1 MALSKARPA
10 GMQREQ
16 GGPDTLR
23 ALKESLIQDS
33 RLSALEDESRV
44 QALPLRSHQPVGE
57 EFHQAPSITTSQPS
71 VGSDL
76 KPDYSRADVN
86 HPNNSD
92 AVSEAILSD
101 VIPHQA
107 GLENQQDSSDGP
119 SIKRRV
125 FVTGA
130 YGLIFIAVVCA
141 IAFLP
146 PVWAQKS
153 RDAALGWYSSLTQTA
168 SALHGSSPR
177 TYAEQQDSVPPT
189 EQVSTSASLA
199 PSIAPVAL
207 PPPTVETVP
216 FIELRHQLDALVS
229 KLVTVQGLIE
239 QLSNR
244 QEQMA
249 QDIATL
255 RIAQQNLSQQISLL
269 PSPSPTRFRAHRKPV
284 TDANTGKIGRRTG
297 G

>member
-44 QALPLRSHQPVGE
+44 PALPLRSHQSAGE

-92 AVSEAILSD
+92 AASEAILSD

-107 GLENQQDSSDGP
+107 GLENQQDSSDGR

-130 YGLIFIAVVCA
+130 YGFIFIAAVCA
-141 IAFLP
+141 VAFLP
-146 PVWAQKS
+146 PVWAEKTKN
-153 RDAALGWYSSLTQTA
+153 AALGWYSSLTKIA
-168 SALHGSSPR
+168 SALHSSSPR

-189 EQVSTSASLA
+189 EQVSTPA
-199 PSIAPVAL
+199 SIAPSKAPVASS
-207 PPPTVETVP
+207 PAAVEAVP
-216 FIELRHQLDALVS
+216 SIDLRQQLDALVS

-239 QLSNR
+239 QLSTR

-249 QDIATL
+249 LDIATL
-255 RIAQQNLSQQISLL
+255 KAAQQNLSQQISLL
-269 PSPSPTRFRAHRKPV
+269 PSFSTTRFRAHRKPV
-284 TDANTGKIGRRTG
+284 TDANTDKIGRRSG

>member
-1 MALSKARPA
+1 M
-10 GMQREQ
+10 
-16 GGPDTLR
+16 
-23 ALKESLIQDS
+23 
-33 RLSALEDESRV
+33 
-44 QALPLRSHQPVGE
+44 QALPLRSHQSAGE

-76 KPDYSRADVN
+76 LTTSQPSVGSDLKPDYSQADVN

-92 AVSEAILSD
+92 AASEAILSG
-101 VIPHQA
+101 VIPRQA

-130 YGLIFIAVVCA
+130 YGLIFIAAVCA

-146 PVWAQKS
+146 PVWAEKTKN
-153 RDAALGWYSSLTQTA
+153 AALGWYSSLTQVA

-189 EQVSTSASLA
+189 EQVSTSASIA
-199 PSIAPVAL
+199 PSKAPVAS
-207 PPPTVETVP
+207 PPAAVEAVSS
-216 FIELRHQLDALVS
+216 IDLRQQLDALVS

-239 QLSNR
+239 QLSTR

-249 QDIATL
+249 QDIVTL
-255 RIAQQNLSQQISLL
+255 KAAQQNLSQQISLL
-269 PSPSPTRFRAHRKPV
+269 PSSSPTRFRAHRKPV
-284 TDANTGKIGRRTG
+284 TDANPGKIGRRTG